1 MQINQEGKKNWWF
14 IAIACGGLGLM
25 LISAIS
31 MVNEREHHKP
41 LKSEIEIAIRQIG
54 HNLLLQSGDSS
65 SRVLP
70 VTQSNENT
78 FLLQFQSPFSF
89 VPDSLVK
96 IVRSSLAQTNLQ
108 LPYIVN
114 VQDCDKKEVIYGF
127 KIGSAETTTLIP
139 CTGREQQMGCYQIE
153 LSILTSPEVKAEYNY
168 LFTILGFALLLTG
181 GLLLLPKKKNHTIS
195 SDSNMIK
202 IGSFFFS
209 AERKILQF
217 NTHIIELSDKESKL
231 LKIFTSRIN
240 EPITR
245 DQLLKEGW
253 EDEGVIV
260 GRSLDVFISK
270 LRKKLSKDPSVQITN
285 IHGRGYKLEV
295 Q

>member
-14 IAIACGGLGLM
+14 VAIACGGLGLM

-31 MVNEREHHKP
+31 MVNEREQHKP

-70 VTQSNENT
+70 VVHASETT
-78 FLLQFQSPFSF
+78 FLLNFESPFSF

-96 IVRSSLAQTNLQ
+96 IVRSSIAQTNLG

-114 VQDCDKKEVIYGF
+114 VQDCDKREVIYGF
-127 KIGSAETTTLIP
+127 KIGSSETTTLIP
-139 CTGREQQMGCYQIE
+139 CVGREQLMGCYEIE
-153 LSILTSPEVKAEYNY
+153 ISILGTKEAGSGNHY
-168 LFTILGFALLLTG
+168 LLTILGFSLLLAG
-181 GLLLLPKKKNHTIS
+181 GLLLLPKKKAPVLVNT
-195 SDSNMIK
+195 SDAIK
-202 IGSFFFS
+202 IGRYLFS
-209 AERKILQF
+209 VEKRILQIDAQ
-217 NTHIIELSDKESKL
+217 IIELSDKEGKL
-231 LKIFTSRIN
+231 LKIFASKVN

-270 LRKKLSKDPSVQITN
+270 LRKKLSKDPAVQITN
-285 IHGRGYKLEV
+285 IHGRGYKLDV
-295 Q
+295 S

>member
-1 MQINQEGKKNWWF
+1 MKKWWF
-14 IAIACGGLGLM
+14 IAITCSGLAML
-25 LISAIS
+25 LISAVS
-31 MVNEREHHKP
+31 MVAARQHHKP
-41 LKSEIEIAIRQIG
+41 LKAEIEIAIRQIG

-70 VTQSNENT
+70 VVHVSETT
-78 FLLQFQSPFSF
+78 FLLNFESPFSF

-96 IVRSSLAQTNLQ
+96 IVRSSIAQTNLD

-127 KIGSAETTTLIP
+127 KIGTAETTTLIP
-139 CTGREQQMGCYQIE
+139 CVGREQLMGCYQIE
-153 LSILTSPEVKAEYNY
+153 ISMLETKEAATSGNQY
-168 LFTILGFALLLTG
+168 LLTILGFGLLLAG
-181 GLLLLPKKKNHTIS
+181 GLLLMPKKKAPVQVNA
-195 SDSNMIK
+195 SDAIK
-202 IGSFFFS
+202 IGRYLFS
-209 AERKILQF
+209 IEKRILQIDAQ
-217 NTHIIELSDKESKL
+217 IIELSDKESKL
-231 LKIFTSRIN
+231 LKIFASKIN

-270 LRKKLSKDPSVQITN
+270 LRKKLSKDPAVQITN